1 MGTATA
7 NPQLI
12 EDLVTANLILAR
24 EGVVDGFGH
33 VSARH
38 DQLADRFLI
47 ARSMAPALVTADD
60 IVCCDLE
67 GTVHDAQGRRSY
79 LERFIHSAIYARRPD
94 VMAIVHSH
102 SPSVIPF
109 GVTGQRL
116 RPVYHMS
123 GFLGSEVPVFEIRH
137 TAGETSDMLVSSQA
151 LGLALAEALGPNTVA
166 LMRGHGSV
174 TVGTS
179 VRQVVYRAVYA
190 EQNARLQLDAMA
202 LGPVNFL
209 TAAEAAAASSTND
222 GVLQRPWELWAR
234 KARGA
239 AT

>member
-7 NPQLI
+7 EPQLI
-12 EDLVTANLILAR
+12 EDLVTANLILAQ

-38 DQLADRFLI
+38 DKHPDRFLI

-67 GTVHDAQGRRSY
+67 GVVHDPRGRRSY
-79 LERFIHSAIYARRPD
+79 LERFIHSAIYAARPD

-102 SPSVIPF
+102 SDSVIPF

-116 RPVYHMS
+116 RPIYHMS
-123 GFLGSEVPVFEIRH
+123 GFLGAEVPVFEIRH
-137 TAGETSDMLVSSQA
+137 AAGESSDMLISSQA
-151 LGLALAEALGPNTVA
+151 LGVALAKALGPHTVA

-174 TVGTS
+174 TVATS

-190 EQNARLQLDAMA
+190 EHNAQLQLSAMA
-202 LGPVNFL
+202 LGTVNFL
-209 TAAEAAAASSTND
+209 TDAEAAAASATND
-222 GVLQRPWELWAR
+222 TVLQRPWELWAR
-234 KARGA
+234 KARGT